1 MNLEKQYKLLQQGV
15 EQLPVVVSTE
25 QQQQL
30 MDYLRLL
37 IKWNKAYNLTAVRDP
52 NEMVIRHL
60 LDSLTV
66 LPWIK
71 GNVILD
77 VGTGAGIPGFP
88 LSIMY
93 PEKQFQLLDS
103 NGKKTRF
110 LIQAK
115 TDLKRDNIA
124 IVKNRIEQFKPTKPI
139 DAIVCRAFSS
149 LIDFVDGIKHLVN
162 PSTELLAMKGVLQ
175 EEELQQLPMY
185 CEVKKIIKLDVPL
198 LDEERHLVILNIKE
212 INK

>member
-1 MNLEKQYKLLQQGV
+1 VNLEKQHKLLQQGLK
-15 EQLPVVVSTE
+15 QLPFIVSAE

-30 MDYLRLL
+30 MNYLELL

-60 LDSLTV
+60 LDSLV
-66 LPWIK
+66 MFPWVK
-71 GNVILD
+71 GNVVLD
-77 VGTGAGIPGFP
+77 VGTGAGIPGIP

-115 TDLKRDNIA
+115 TDLKRDNVVV
-124 IVKNRIEQFKPTKPI
+124 VKNRIEQFQPTKHVETI
-139 DAIVCRAFSS
+139 ICRAFSS
-149 LIDFVDGIKHLVN
+149 LVDFIDGVRHLAN
-162 PSTELLAMKGVLQ
+162 PSTELLAMKGTLQ
-175 EEELQQLPMY
+175 EDELQHLPPH
-185 CEVKKIIKLDVPL
+185 CEVKKVITLDVPL
-198 LDEERHLVILNIKE
+198 LDEERHLVILKIKE
-212 INK
+212 IN